1 LVTLAR
7 RPVRQP
13 SPPRSGPGDLP
24 DPDAGAST
32 GPAVSQPVVVE
43 SGGSSPSSPR
53 QGAPLETEVTMD
65 ELLNLCDELAA
76 SPSQGAGASADR
88 AVPARR
94 PVRFTLIESSSSE
107 ATPAASPEAPTEA
120 QDVPVPM
127 VETEAPPEAQDA
139 PVPTVEMGEADDAP
153 AERRAG
159 EGAFPGSDGTRPSG
173 AEVVIVDD
181 AVPGGE
187 VVPTAPGGVVVATEA
202 VVSDVPVG
210 DREPVPISPVG
221 TSPGLEIVP
230 FPGTGPAG
238 RLLPILPG
246 QAPESFDGSGW
257 GALAPGE
264 PACSRG
270 ARSPAS
276 FGRVEADAE
285 LACSQMAAASRLMR
299 EAITLVG
306 QGVLPST
313 RVSS

>member
-1 LVTLAR
+1 M
-7 RPVRQP
+7 
-13 SPPRSGPGDLP
+13 
-24 DPDAGAST
+24 
-32 GPAVSQPVVVE
+32 SQPMVIE

-53 QGAPLETEVTMD
+53 QGAPLEAEVTMD

-76 SPSQGAGASADR
+76 SPGQGAGASADR
-88 AVPARR
+88 AVPAQR
-94 PVRFTLIESSSSE
+94 PVRYTLVESSSSE
-107 ATPAASPEAPTEA
+107 ATPVASPEAPSEA
-120 QDVPVPM
+120 QDVPVP
-127 VETEAPPEAQDA
+127 TA
-139 PVPTVEMGEADDAP
+139 EMGEADDAP

-159 EGAFPGSDGTRPSG
+159 EGALPGSDGTRPSG
-173 AEVVIVDD
+173 AEVVTVDD
-181 AVPGGE
+181 AAPGGE
-187 VVPTAPGGVVVATEA
+187 VVPTASDGVVVAAEA
-202 VVSDVPVG
+202 VVSVDVPVG

-230 FPGTGPAG
+230 FPGTSSAEGP
-238 RLLPILPG
+238 LPILPG